1 MDKKLREIFEKSDVD
16 VFFCDKETKAIIW
29 SNRADVRKS
38 GTKSVT
44 EFFEGGKFPETT
56 GIVNGIIGGRPY
68 RYNII
73 ETDDCFIV
81 EILNKNIISE
91 GMETDLLRKKFH
103 YESVN
108 VKEYIYEIS
117 RNLAKIE
124 EYFNKE
130 DMYDEMADLFFTKGR
145 DHW

>member
-16 VFFCDKETKAIIW
+16 VFFCDKETKAITW

-81 EILNKNIISE
+81 EILNKNIS
-91 GMETDLLRKKFH
+91 LLLHPPGEQRGHAGQQQLCK
-103 YESVN
+103 
-108 VKEYIYEIS
+108 
-117 RNLAKIE
+117 L
-124 EYFNKE
+124 
-130 DMYDEMADLFFTKGR
+130 
-145 DHW
+145 